1 MKFDFFLFKFTPNL
15 EYMEQ
20 NVIDDMQVFIFS

>member
-1 MKFDFFLFKFTPNL
+1 MFFCLFKFTPNL
-15 EYMEQ
+15 KYMEQ